1 MDHFLIKKKSKNIT
15 PKLALNHPKWNM
27 GKKISIDFT
36 TMMNK
41 LFELIEAQKL
51 FEKYKNKIKIIIH
64 PQSLIHAIIEYENG
78 LSKFLFS
85 STKYDNTNIKCPSW

>member
-1 MDHFLIKKKSKNIT
+1 
-15 PKLALNHPKWNM
+15 M
-27 GKKISIDFT
+27 GKKFQLNSS

-64 PQSLIHAIIEYENG
+64 PQSLIHGHYRI
-78 LSKFLFS
+78 
-85 STKYDNTNIKCPSW
+85 

>member
-1 MDHFLIKKKSKNIT
+1 
-15 PKLALNHPKWNM
+15 M
-27 GKKISIDFT
+27 GKKISIDSA

-64 PQSLIHAIIEYENG
+64 PQSLIRAIIE
-78 LSKFLFS
+78 
-85 STKYDNTNIKCPSW
+85 